1 MEIQGIKIADLAEK
15 YGTPFYVYDF
25 NRVKANVARMKEAF
39 DVDRNRTAIFY
50 SMKANSHPALLH
62 LLEKQ
67 GIGIDAVSPG
77 EVQVAL
83 NAGINPEKILYTGN
97 YESEADLQKVFDSG
111 VKINLDS
118 SSSLDKL

>member
-1 MEIQGIKIADLAEK
+1 MEIQGIKIAELAEK

-25 NRVKANVARMKEAF
+25 NRVKDNVVRMKEAF
-39 DVDRNRTAIFY
+39 EVDRNRTSIFY

-62 LLEKQ
+62 LLKNQ

-77 EVQVAL
+77 EIQVAL
-83 NAGINPEKILYTGN
+83 NAGIKPKKILYTGN
-97 YESEADLQKVFDSG
+97 YESEEDIKKVFDSG

-118 SSSLDKL
+118 